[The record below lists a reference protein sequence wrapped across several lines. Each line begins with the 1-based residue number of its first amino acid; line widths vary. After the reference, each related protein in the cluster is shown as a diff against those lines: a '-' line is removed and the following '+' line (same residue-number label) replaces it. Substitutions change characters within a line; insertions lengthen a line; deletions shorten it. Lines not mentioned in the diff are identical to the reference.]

1 MHNVKKINWGILGL
15 GNIAH
20 KFAEDLILVDDA
32 DIISVASSSIERAKN
47 FGKKFEVKK
56 IYDSYEKLLNDK
68 DIDVIYIASINTLH
82 VEWTIKSLNKGK
94 AVLCEKPLAMNPVDV
109 KKMIDTSV
117 KNSVFLMEALWSRF
131 NPSICKIKELID
143 NGLIGEIKYIYSEFS
158 FLLKKMKKNHRLI
171 DPKKGP
177 GALVDIGIY
186 PIFFSYLLLGEPKE
200 IVAKAHY
207 FNSKADIQISMIFQY
222 ENAQALMYSGI
233 ANNSDNGAKICGT
246 KGEIYLNSRWHETD
260 SFKLL
265 NEMKE
270 EIFEIPKKGRGYTH
284 EIEEVNKCLKKNKI
298 ESPLW
303 SHKNSYE
310 LSVLINKIRE
320 SSNKEK
326 D

>member
-1 MHNVKKINWGILGL
+1 
-15 GNIAH
+15 
-20 KFAEDLILVDDA
+20 
-32 DIISVASSSIERAKN
+32 
-47 FGKKFEVKK
+47 
-56 IYDSYEKLLNDK
+56 
-68 DIDVIYIASINTLH
+68 
-82 VEWTIKSLNKGK
+82 
-94 AVLCEKPLAMNPVDV
+94 
-109 KKMIDTSV
+109 
-117 KNSVFLMEALWSRF
+117 ME
-131 NPSICKIKELID
+131 
-143 NGLIGEIKYIYSEFS
+143 
-158 FLLKKMKKNHRLI
+158 KNHRLI